1 MTTGFGVPTFSSYM
15 IGSAFGSADAAT
27 SFSPN
32 SITFINNVSRVTTDS
47 SGFYISGST
56 IPGIQVTFEIS
67 SSLGSGDRWF
77 VTLYQDLPSPIQG
90 TLEPFNSGSLNNY
103 STTTRGSY
111 NNPVLY
117 NGVFEVSSSIVPSST
132 LTFYDNLPASSMGF
146 GNNKNGM
153 LIWKAVTDGT
163 FVLFNGAT
171 LSGVGK
177 GNLITPIASPTVKD
191 NLTYI
196 TQTYGTNPSN

>member
-1 MTTGFGVPTFSSYM
+1 MTTDFGVPTISSYM
-15 IGSAFGSADAAT
+15 IGSAFGSGDAAQFT
-27 SFSPN
+27 PPN
-32 SITFINNVSRVTTDS
+32 SITFINNVSRVTTNS

-56 IPGIQVTFEIS
+56 ISKTTMSVEIS
-67 SSLGSGDRWF
+67 NSLASGDRWF

-103 STTTRGSY
+103 SIITRGSY

-117 NGVFEVSSSIVPSST
+117 NGVFEVSSSIVSSGI
-132 LTFYDNLPASSMGF
+132 LTFYDNLPASSAAF

-153 LIWKAVTDGT
+153 LIWKAITDGT

-177 GNLITPIASPTVKD
+177 GNLILPTASPTIKN

-196 TQTYGTNPSN
+196 TQEYGTN